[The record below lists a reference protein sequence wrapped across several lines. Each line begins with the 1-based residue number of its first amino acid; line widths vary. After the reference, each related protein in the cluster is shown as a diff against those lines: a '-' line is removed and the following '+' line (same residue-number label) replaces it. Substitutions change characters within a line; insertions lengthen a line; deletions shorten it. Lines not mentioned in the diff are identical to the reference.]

1 MRADIAGL
9 GRLKGLVLTGAAA
22 LSVVAAGAFA
32 QTPPPGAP
40 PQSAPE
46 GGPPSQFGPPPP
58 PPLTEAQ
65 KLAASLPPPM
75 PGGMPPLPPEP
86 PGAPKP
92 ASDPRD
98 LQGAWVHD
106 QNLEFRMQND
116 MYGRPIPY
124 TMEGAE
130 VLARRV
136 RSLNAGKP
144 FINASSKCR
153 PPGVE
158 WQRDLNM
165 PFQIFQSKDWIEFI
179 FEEYH
184 GRWRVLMNPDSA
196 PAPAARDYIGR
207 SVGHWDG
214 STLVVETTDMK
225 QGVYLD
231 TDGTPLSHDG
241 KITSRIR
248 KVDNGDG
255 HPFLEIV
262 STFEDPRYYTHPWSV
277 VRTFGWTPSLA
288 VFHEYNCEEQIGDP
302 STPPDPGLIPEPQ
315 D

>member
-1 MRADIAGL
+1 MRAHIR
-9 GRLKGLVLTGAAA
+9 GRDRFRGLVLTGAAA
-22 LSVVAAGAFA
+22 LSMMAASASA
-32 QTPPPGAP
+32 QPP
-40 PQSAPE
+40 
-46 GGPPSQFGPPPP
+46 GGPPVAGGPPVGGATAQLGPPPP
-58 PPLTEAQ
+58 APLSEAQ

-86 PGAPKP
+86 PNAPKP
-92 ASDPRD
+92 SADPRD

-106 QNLEFRMQND
+106 QNLEFRMQTD
-116 MYGRPIPY
+116 MYGRPIPF

-153 PPGVE
+153 PPGIE
-158 WQRDLNM
+158 WQRDLNF
-165 PFQIFQSKDWIEFI
+165 PFQIFQSKDGIEFV

-184 GRWRVLMNPDSA
+184 GRWHVIMDPNAS
-196 PAPAARDYIGR
+196 PAPLSKDYMGR

-225 QGVYLD
+225 KGVYLD
-231 TDGTPLSHDG
+231 TDGTPLSRGG

-262 STFEDPRYYTHPWSV
+262 STFDDPLYYTRPWSV
-277 VRTFGWTPSLA
+277 VRTFGWSPTLA
-288 VFHEYNCEEQIGDP
+288 LFHEYNCEEQIGDP
-302 STPPDPGLIPEPQ
+302 TAPPDPGSIPEPQ